1 MSQPVLTANQ
11 NKMLVDGYE
20 VFSQAFPAETTE
32 LSRFSYKHFGNPDL
46 LETPAT
52 FAYENGRAVAMQWYQ
67 GVPISY
73 GEDVIM
79 AAMTADT
86 AAVGEGRGFPFLRC
100 FLEGNKKMKGL
111 GIPFRMG
118 NPDAESFPVV
128 TKLGDT
134 VIENFN
140 QVYITWDELGE
151 RTPFSGLGGAI
162 GLRRPSPLECID
174 RLSKRAKGLAFSESD
189 SCPFSDA
196 DYRRINAESLFSL
209 KRDDAYYRWRIDEQ
223 PEKSFRY
230 LVARKN
236 GELAG
241 FFVIWPR
248 EDGWTEL
255 MDWGLYLDEAGNQAL
270 FAALL
275 SRCITW
281 GSSFFASFL
290 SESRDEMRY
299 FRNVGINPY
308 APQGSP
314 VIDHITIALLDE
326 AFDKRVLNGSDW
338 KIRKSDLDFSLNR
351 L

>member
-1 MSQPVLTANQ
+1 MAN
-11 NKMLVDGYE
+11 E
-20 VFSQAFPAETTE
+20 PP
-32 LSRFSYKHFGNPDL
+32 SR
-46 LETPAT
+46 A
-52 FAYENGRAVAMQWYQ
+52 W
-67 GVPISY
+67 
-73 GEDVIM
+73 
-79 AAMTADT
+79 AA
-86 AAVGEGRGFPFLRC
+86 P
-100 FLEGNKKMKGL
+100 
-111 GIPFRMG
+111 
-118 NPDAESFPVV
+118 
-128 TKLGDT
+128 
-134 VIENFN
+134 
-140 QVYITWDELGE
+140 
-151 RTPFSGLGGAI
+151 SGC
-162 GLRRPSPLECID
+162 RRPGPLERIN
-174 RLSKRAKGLAFSESD
+174 RLSKRAKGLAFSEYD
-189 SCPFSDA
+189 ACPFSDA

-209 KRDDAYYRWRIDEQ
+209 KRGDTYYRWRIDEQ
-223 PEKSFRY
+223 PGKSFRY

-255 MDWGLYLDEAGNQAL
+255 MDWGLYLDEAENQAL

-299 FRNVGINPY
+299 FRNVGIHPY
-308 APQGSP
+308 APQGSS
-314 VIDHITIALLDE
+314 VIDHITIALLYE